1 MKSSGV
7 PLTSSLDN
15 AAAAEGRGR
24 AASTPNT
31 PTAWGGVL
39 LLSEIVTANPAT
51 FTPGGGYTFE
61 DFVPAEPSPNLI
73 GEHQTQAV
81 DGNAS
86 ANATIG
92 ASDNWGALFA
102 AFKSAN
108 GIPPQPITVS
118 VSPANASVPATFG
131 TQNFTAQL
139 TNDVLNKGVTW
150 SLSGTGCSGATCGT
164 FTNVTAAS
172 VTYNGPSAIPSPAI
186 VTLKATSVTDITK
199 SGTAT
204 ITVVQGPLAVFVSPK
219 RGSITTSQKQQFTA
233 TVFNDPNNAGV
244 TWQVDGNTNGNST
257 TGTISTSGLFTPGT
271 QPGVHAITA
280 GGGTHASVGGC
291 LELRVHR
298 IAGGVTL
305 HNDAART
312 RQNP

>member
-1 MKSSGV
+1 MAWATE
-7 PLTSSLDN
+7 PLDDCDT
-15 AAAAEGRGR
+15 
-24 AASTPNT
+24 
-31 PTAWGGVL
+31 W
-39 LLSEIVTANPAT
+39 
-51 FTPGGGYTFE
+51 
-61 DFVPAEPSPNLI
+61 
-73 GEHQTQAV
+73 AV
-81 DGNAS
+81 
-86 ANATIG
+86 
-92 ASDNWGALFA
+92 LFA
-102 AFKSAN
+102 AFKTAN

-118 VSPANASVPATFG
+118 FSPASASVPATFG

-164 FTNVTAAS
+164 FTNVTATS
-172 VTYNGPSAIPSPAI
+172 VTYNGPSAIPSPAT
-186 VTLKATSVTDITK
+186 VTLKAASVTDITK

-257 TGTISTSGLFTPGT
+257 TGAISTSGLFTPGT

-280 GGGTHASVGGC
+280 GGAPKALGAGF
-291 LELRVHR
+291 LDFALREK
-298 IAGGVTL
+298 AGGF
-305 HNDAART
+305 
-312 RQNP
+312 